1 MPNATPIGSGPFAR
15 MERWNQSIVLEP
27 GNLGSVINFD
37 ASLVNTI
44 YGASDTNQPQSL
56 RGYLLIRSH

>member
-15 MERWNQSIVLEP
+15 MERWNQSVVLEP

-37 ASLVNTI
+37 ASLANTM
-44 YGASDTNQPQSL
+44 YSAADTVQPNTL
-56 RGYLLIRSH
+56 RTYCLIRYA